1 MTAPDSQP
9 AAEPESIVTAEDR
22 AVEEIPAVQPVPAST
37 DDTGVLPAV
46 QQGETGQETERTE
59 PPPATVPYTQPV
71 QKRFIRTGRYRL
83 PYKMR
88 VIVCAVRKP
97 RNDNGGS
104 YDNTE

>member
-1 MTAPDSQP
+1 MNIMSMHCRKY
-9 AAEPESIVTAEDR
+9 DR
-22 AVEEIPAVQPVPAST
+22 GKQ
-37 DDTGVLPAV
+37 DGRRN
-46 QQGETGQETERTE
+46 GQNRLLKL
-59 PPPATVPYTQPV
+59 YHIHSLYK
-71 QKRFIRTGRYRL
+71 KRSYQTGRYRL